1 MLLTCWI
8 WCFISHCQIRDN
20 KHDPWLYVEMHN
32 CTLKNDVNLLDMIF
46 VHFITGLGIVL
57 LFKLSD
63 RLNLDNWLWLNV
75 KCMLYLVNN
84 IDFDTSWYL
93 RNWWF
98 NYVNHYCYIA
108 MGGRTSI
115 TGYCYTMIEQGCKS
129 SGMDAMVSCWCSA
142 CTTKCGDRCMMIF
155 LEAEPQ
161 LLIMWNVIYI
171 YCLGYTY
178 D

>member
-1 MLLTCWI
+1 
-8 WCFISHCQIRDN
+8 
-20 KHDPWLYVEMHN
+20 MHN

-84 IDFDTSWYL
+84 INFDTSWYPH
-93 RNWWF
+93 NWWF
-98 NYVNHYCYIA
+98 NYVNCYCYIA
-108 MGGRTSI
+108 LGGRASI
-115 TGYCYTMIEQGCKS
+115 TGYCYTVIEQGCKI

-142 CTTKCGDRCMMIF
+142 CTTKCGDRCMMTF
-155 LEAEPQ
+155 LEAEPR
-161 LLIMWNVIYI
+161 LLIMWSVIYI
-171 YCLGYTY
+171 LFRLHVWLAKCCYVPLTY
-178 D
+178 DSGLFHYAPLAVQLD